1 MTEYEYVK
9 VQIDGVK
16 RRLDTALELI
26 ALGRN
31 HEAGSEL
38 ISVSGKLDFLQDY
51 VRPASC

>member
-1 MTEYEYVK
+1 MTDAAYIE
-9 VQIDGVK
+9 VQINSAK

-31 HEAGSEL
+31 HEAGTEL
-38 ISVSGKLDFLQDY
+38 SSVSGKLDFLRDY